1 VDVYLK
7 RKRLRLTPQQA
18 IGKGGEADVFA
29 LDQQHALKVFKAPTH
44 PDYAGQPHEQQ
55 QAAARLA
62 EHQAKLP
69 AFPTHLPERVVRPE
83 ALATDRQGRTILGY
97 SMRLLHGAT
106 VLMRYAER
114 SFRQAGVGPET
125 VVAIFRDLHHTLT
138 TLHQARIV
146 IGDFNDLNVLVLGT
160 EAHFI
165 DADSFQF
172 GRFLCHVF
180 TARFVDPLL
189 CAPHGT
195 SLVLQQPHNAASDW
209 YAFTVMLMQCLLF
222 VGPYGGLYKPTDP
235 AQRVPHEARPLRR
248 ITIFH
253 PEVQYPKPAL
263 PYDTLPD
270 ALLQYWH
277 EVFCHDVRQPFPL
290 ALLDLLRWQ
299 RCGQCGTEHARAV
312 CPRCTPGIPVATV
325 TPQVHT
331 SGTAKTQHLFHTAG
345 LIVHAAMQDG
355 TLAWLYHEQE
365 TLRREDGTAVLHGAL
380 DPYLTYQLCGPA
392 TVLGKAG
399 QVITLVDGREPER
412 LSVDSMGTRPLYAAN
427 ARARYW
433 VAQGQLLRDGPWE
446 PLYLGDV
453 LAAQTHFWV
462 GPRFGFGLYRAGEL
476 SVAFTFDAERRG
488 LNDSVRLPPLRGQW
502 LDAICVFTETHC
514 WFLVAMQV
522 QGQRLHQCIL
532 LNAQGTVEAAAEATQ
547 HDDSWLGT
555 LPGKCAAGPWL
566 FAPTDAGIVRV
577 EAQHGQLVQTRLFA
591 ETEPFVDSACHLF
604 AGQQGMYIVDRQNV
618 TLLTLS

>member
-1 VDVYLK
+1 
-7 RKRLRLTPQQA
+7 
-18 IGKGGEADVFA
+18 
-29 LDQQHALKVFKAPTH
+29 
-44 PDYAGQPHEQQ
+44 
-55 QAAARLA
+55 
-62 EHQAKLP
+62 
-69 AFPTHLPERVVRPE
+69 
-83 ALATDRQGRTILGY
+83 
-97 SMRLLHGAT
+97 
-106 VLMRYAER
+106 
-114 SFRQAGVGPET
+114 
-125 VVAIFRDLHHTLT
+125 
-138 TLHQARIV
+138 
-146 IGDFNDLNVLVLGT
+146 
-160 EAHFI
+160 
-165 DADSFQF
+165 
-172 GRFLCHVF
+172 
-180 TARFVDPLL
+180 
-189 CAPHGT
+189 
-195 SLVLQQPHNAASDW
+195 
-209 YAFTVMLMQCLLF
+209 
-222 VGPYGGLYKPTDP
+222 
-235 AQRVPHEARPLRR
+235 
-248 ITIFH
+248 
-253 PEVQYPKPAL
+253 
-263 PYDTLPD
+263 
-270 ALLQYWH
+270 
-277 EVFCHDVRQPFPL
+277 
-290 ALLDLLRWQ
+290 
-299 RCGQCGTEHARAV
+299 
-312 CPRCTPGIPVATV
+312 
-325 TPQVHT
+325 
-331 SGTAKTQHLFHTAG
+331 
-345 LIVHAAMQDG
+345 
-355 TLAWLYHEQE
+355 
-365 TLRREDGTAVLHGAL
+365 
-380 DPYLTYQLCGPA
+380 
-392 TVLGKAG
+392 LGKAG

-566 FAPTDAGIVRV
+566 FAPTDAGLVRV